1 MKKIDEGE
9 EEGVGLSEE
18 EIAALSQGTFQLPT
32 LDMCQCQWN
41 HNDITPSIALLSPHS
56 SPLIPPPLP
65 LSSLHS
71 SPLIPPP
78 LPLFS
83 LHSSPLIPPP
93 LPLSPLTLLRS
104 FLLPSLFLPH
114 SSFLFFS
121 SPHTSP
127 VEEDFYEKLASSLA
141 PEIYGH
147 EDVKKALLLLLVG
160 GVDCTPHGMK
170 IRGELCK
177 RRGV

>member
-32 LDMCQCQWN
+32 LDMCQRQWN
-41 HNDITPSIALLSPHS
+41 HDDITPSIALLSLHS

-71 SPLIPPP
+71 S
-78 LPLFS
+78 
-83 LHSSPLIPPP
+83 
-93 LPLSPLTLLRS
+93 
-104 FLLPSLFLPH
+104 
-114 SSFLFFS
+114 FLFFS

-127 VEEDFYEKLASSLA
+127 AEEDFYEKLASSLA

-170 IRGELCK
+170 IRGELCE
-177 RRGV
+177 RRGIRQKGRRGSD